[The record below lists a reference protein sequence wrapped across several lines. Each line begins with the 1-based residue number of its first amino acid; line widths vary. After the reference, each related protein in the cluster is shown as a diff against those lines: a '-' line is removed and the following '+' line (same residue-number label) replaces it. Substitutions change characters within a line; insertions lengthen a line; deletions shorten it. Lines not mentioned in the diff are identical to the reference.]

1 MNKVVLIGRMV
12 RDAEL
17 KYTQSGTGVAN
28 FTLAVDRRFS
38 KEREADFINC
48 VAWNKTAEFV
58 AQYFKKGQMM
68 ALEGH
73 LQVSSYEVDG
83 QKRYK
88 TEVIADAVEFC
99 GGKAKEESKKEES
112 SLFGLG
118 EEIVFEDIDLPF

>member
-17 KYTQSGTGVAN
+17 KYTQSGAAVSN
-28 FTLAVDRRFS
+28 FTLAVDRKFS

-58 AQYFKKGQMM
+58 AQYFSKGQQM

-88 TEVIADAVEFC
+88 TEVVADGVEFC
-99 GGKAKEESKKEES
+99 GGKKDNQQEDGSP
-112 SLFGLG
+112 FGLG
-118 EEIVFEDIDLPF
+118 ETITFDEQDLPF